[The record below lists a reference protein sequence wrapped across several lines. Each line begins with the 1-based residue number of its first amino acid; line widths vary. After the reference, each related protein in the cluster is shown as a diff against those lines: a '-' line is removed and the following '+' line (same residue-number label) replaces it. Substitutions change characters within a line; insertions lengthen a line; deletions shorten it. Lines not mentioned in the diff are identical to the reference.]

1 MRPAESILSKYCIKV
16 FQLYEDNGDFDY
28 DHWNKDDAISL
39 ESVVPAVDNLLDLP
53 ALPQQ
58 LQRHQTRLIVPI
70 LMKIS
75 NVKSFPQNWT
85 FVNDTWKPALPQVI
99 M

>member
-1 MRPAESILSKYCIKV
+1 MCHLVGRCAPCRKQGKYCIKV
-16 FQLYEDNGDFDY
+16 FQLYEDNVDFDY
-28 DHWNKDDAISL
+28 DQDDAISL

-75 NVKSFPQNWT
+75 NVKSFPQN
-85 FVNDTWKPALPQVI
+85 
-99 M
+99 

>member
-1 MRPAESILSKYCIKV
+1 MRPAENILSKYCIKV
-16 FQLYEDNGDFDY
+16 FQLYEDNGDFYY
-28 DHWNKDDAISL
+28 DQDDAISL

-85 FVNDTWKPALPQVI
+85 
-99 M
+99 

>member
-1 MRPAESILSKYCIKV
+1 MGPAHDYHKIRFIVLVHVGWVEFLIKKMDGIL
-16 FQLYEDNGDFDY
+16 
-28 DHWNKDDAISL
+28 L

-75 NVKSFPQNWT
+75 NVKSFPQN
-85 FVNDTWKPALPQVI
+85 
-99 M
+99 

>member
-1 MRPAESILSKYCIKV
+1 MRPAENILSKYCIKV
-16 FQLYEDNGDFDY
+16 FQLYEDNVDFDY
-28 DHWNKDDAISL
+28 DQDDAISL

>member
-1 MRPAESILSKYCIKV
+1 MRPAENILSKYCIKV

-85 FVNDTWKPALPQVI
+85 
-99 M
+99 